1 MQNIAMANS
10 LKKMEYDFHFAF
22 GNGSH
27 SRNGGHAELADEM
40 IWLWR
45 DYDPGRTEQ
54 TFTMEAAEKAKPM
67 FRVRSLNRE

>member
-10 LKKMEYDFHFAF
+10 LKMREYDFHFSF

-27 SRNGGHAELADEM
+27 SRNGGHAELAEEM

-45 DYDPGRTEQ
+45 DYDPAKTTQE
-54 TFTMEAAEKAKPM
+54 FVMDPAEKDKPM
-67 FRVRSLNRE
+67 FRVEKLNR